1 MDVAVSPPERPS
13 GDDVGA
19 PIADSFSPL
28 GSTRPLD
35 ASFGDFLDNPVAKGG
50 LDSSRPV
57 ASIVLIVLIVLI
69 VAVILLVLLLPQHA
83 G

>member
-1 MDVAVSPPERPS
+1 
-13 GDDVGA
+13 
-19 PIADSFSPL
+19 L

-57 ASIVLIVLIVLI
+57 ASIVLIV
-69 VAVILLVLLLPQHA
+69 AVILLVLLLPQHA